1 MRKGGYRH
9 AGHPD
14 PGTDPRVKR
23 ILAGF
28 ARSKTDPT
36 GHSGRVGMAQAM
48 TAAGAPVAVVARQ
61 GRCWSTERMVLHST
75 RAQAA
80 GDALPYL

>member
-1 MRKGGYRH
+1 VGAVAEA
-9 AGHPD
+9 AGLG
-14 PGTDPRVKR
+14 PG
-23 ILAGF
+23 F
-28 ARSKTDPT
+28 T
-36 GHSGRVGMAQAM
+36 GHSGRVGMAQAI

-61 GRCWSTERMVLHST
+61 GRWSTERMVLHST